1 MTEYGTLLH
10 RLARH
15 AGIARGWRD
24 VWGQRHD
31 VSPETLAAV
40 LHAMD
45 LPAGCEA
52 EARATLKMFHRAQAG
67 LPKALVLDAAT
78 DIVPLPHGFAARDW
92 TLELESGERHR
103 GRTGSGATSVTLPV
117 ALPEGYHRLRF
128 ESGAVEEI
136 CLIATPECCHLPP
149 IHSERSWGLAVQL
162 YSLRSDRQWGIGD
175 FTDLAALS
183 AGVAA
188 AGGALVGI
196 NPLHALFPAVP
207 ERISPYSPSSRLF
220 LNPLYLD
227 IAGIP
232 DFAETEALRSQVAS
246 AAHQQALIA
255 LASKPLIDYPA
266 VAKMKTAAFNILWR
280 SFRNRHLHGQESA
293 RGRAFRQFQVGGGE
307 FLERFARFHALQ
319 AYLAADHG
327 PAWYGWPAE
336 FRDPARPEVAQ
347 FAVEHRDEIEQHHY
361 LQWEAERQLAAAADG
376 LPIGLYR
383 DLAIGTDSGGADN
396 WGNASH
402 YLTGVSVGAPPD
414 LLNSRGQNWG
424 LTALSPASLKSDG
437 YASFIALLRANMR
450 HAGGLRIDH
459 VMGLKQ
465 LYVIPD
471 GKPASQGAY
480 IRYPFRELVRIL
492 ALESRRHHCL
502 VVGEDLGTVPRG
514 FRPIMR
520 RAGILSC
527 RVLPF
532 ERHSDGRFR
541 APRTYPEM
549 AAASAGTHDLPPLK
563 AWWLGSDIRLRDAV
577 GQYAAADARQRE
589 EAARDRDRHNLLAA
603 LRRERLLS
611 PAEIEVLLP
620 SQGAPVFHEALIA
633 AVHRY
638 LAATPARLMLFQAED
653 LLGCDEMVNL
663 PGTVGEHP
671 NWRRRL
677 AALIPEL
684 LAHCD

>member
-1 MTEYGTLLH
+1 MTEYRMLLH

-15 AGIARGWRD
+15 AGIATGWRD
-24 VWGQRHD
+24 VWGQRHE

-40 LHAMD
+40 LRAMD
-45 LPAGCEA
+45 LPAGCATEA
-52 EARATLKMFHRAQAG
+52 HATLKACRRAQAG
-67 LPKALVLDAAT
+67 LPQALVLDAGAV
-78 DIVPLPHGFAARDW
+78 IVPLPRGFDARDW
-92 TLELESGERHR
+92 TLELESGDRHR
-103 GRTGSGATSVTLPV
+103 GRSRSDEASVTLPV

-128 ESGAVEEI
+128 EHGEPDEI
-136 CLIATPECCHLPP
+136 CLIATPACCHLPP
-149 IHSERSWGLAVQL
+149 VHGERRWGLAIQL
-162 YSLRSDRQWGIGD
+162 YSLRSERQWGIGD

-188 AGGALVGI
+188 AGGALVGV

-227 IAGIP
+227 IAAIP
-232 DFAETEALRSQVAS
+232 DFTETETLRVADETNRR
-246 AAHQQALIA
+246 A
-255 LASKPLIDYPA
+255 LAALSSTPLIDYPA
-266 VAKMKTAAFNILWR
+266 VAKMKMAAFKVLWR
-280 SFRNRHLHGQESA
+280 SFRSRHLNGQDSA
-293 RGRAFRQFQVGGGE
+293 RGCAFRQFQAAGGE
-307 FLERFARFHALQ
+307 VLERFARFHALQ
-319 AYLAADHG
+319 AHLAADHG
-327 PAWYGWPAE
+327 PDWRDWPAA

-347 FAVEHRDEIEQHHY
+347 FAVEHGDEIEQHHY
-361 LQWEAERQLAAAADG
+361 LQWEAERQLATAADG

-414 LLNSRGQNWG
+414 LLNSQGQNWG
-424 LTALSPASLKSDG
+424 LTGLSPASLKSDG

-465 LYVIPD
+465 LYVIPE
-471 GKPASQGAY
+471 GRPPAQGAY

-532 ERHSDGRFR
+532 ERRGDGRFR
-541 APRTYPEM
+541 APRAYPEM

-563 AWWLGSDIRLRDAV
+563 AWWLGSDIRLRDAA
-577 GQYAAADARQRE
+577 GQYPAAGTRQRE
-589 EAARDRDRHNLLAA
+589 EVARDRDRRNLLAA
-603 LRRERLLS
+603 LRREKLLS
-611 PAEIEVLLP
+611 PVEAEALLP
-620 SQGAPVFHEALIA
+620 AQGPPAFHEALTA

-653 LLGCDEMVNL
+653 LLACDQMVNL

-677 AALIPEL
+677 AASIPEL
-684 LAHCD
+684 LSHLG